1 MIDCVVAPVL
11 QVFPLALLDVSV
23 TLLPEQNDNG
33 PPAEMVGVA
42 GNGLTVTVLD
52 PLAEVHPFPLVT
64 FTVYVPDELTTID
77 CVVAPVLQVL
87 PVALDEVNV
96 TLPPVQNVVGPLAET
111 VGVLG
116 KGFTVIIVEALGEV
130 QPPLT

>member
-1 MIDCVVAPVL
+1 M
-11 QVFPLALLDVSV
+11 FPLALLDVSV